1 MNPTVQLTRVKHD
14 PNSMASYVTKAIK
27 IPRGIT
33 NAKAYF
39 AAANP
44 KTATANTTPV
54 TTATVKVPRTMTL
67 RTGDKKSKT
76 ITVPTSSKAKVV
88 QTKLDSCQSL
98 DTIPEEE
105 PNDEIEPEEE
115 IIVSDTEV
123 EDLCSILADGET
135 DIDLKGEDS
144 ETEPES

>member
-1 MNPTVQLTRVKHD
+1 M
-14 PNSMASYVTKAIK
+14 
-27 IPRGIT
+27 
-33 NAKAYF
+33 
-39 AAANP
+39 
-44 KTATANTTPV
+44 
-54 TTATVKVPRTMTL
+54 
-67 RTGDKKSKT
+67 
-76 ITVPTSSKAKVV
+76 V
-88 QTKLDSCQSL
+88 QTKLDSWQSL

-123 EDLCSILADGET
+123 EDLCSILVDGET